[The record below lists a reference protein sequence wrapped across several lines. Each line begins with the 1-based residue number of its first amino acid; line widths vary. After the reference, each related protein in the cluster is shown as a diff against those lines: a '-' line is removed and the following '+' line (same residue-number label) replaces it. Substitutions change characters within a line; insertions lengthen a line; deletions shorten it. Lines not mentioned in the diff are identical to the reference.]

1 MERRHKDGH
10 GTIEFQSTR
19 EEKITLKQ
27 SSGEGVSSPRRG
39 ASITPPLLVSS

>member
-1 MERRHKDGH
+1 MEQKQKDGH

-19 EEKITLKQ
+19 EEKIILKQ
-27 SSGEGVSSPRRG
+27 SPGEGVSSLRRG